1 METIKFLS
9 GLKTEKMNDITVKNN
24 TAQQQF
30 EVSENNELAV
40 LVYRFYKN
48 DIALMHT
55 QVPPAL
61 ENKGIASALAKAAFE
76 WAKEHNKKVM
86 VYCPFAASYLKR
98 HPEYNF
104 LVDESHV

>member
-1 METIKFLS
+1 MEYSVI
-9 GLKTEKMNDITVKNN
+9 NN

-30 EVSENNELAV
+30 EVHAEGNVAT

-55 QVPPAL
+55 DVPDAL
-61 ENKGIASALAKAAFE
+61 GNRGIASALAKFALE
-76 WAKEHNKKVM
+76 WAKEQNKKIM
-86 VYCPFAASYLKR
+86 VYCPFVASYLKR

-104 LVDESHV
+104 LIDKNYV